1 MPALVCTHATTGPPA
16 VLTRLALSASPA
28 GLTATAPIATHPPAP
43 PLAVG
48 SNRAARIS
56 LDPVAVNS
64 LHATIGL
71 PLPSIAMLGR
81 RELVAVLLM
90 PPPCAL
96 PARNCQTA
104 PVVTRAT

>member
-1 MPALVCTHATTGPPA
+1 
-16 VLTRLALSASPA
+16 
-28 GLTATAPIATHPPAP
+28 
-43 PLAVG
+43 
-48 SNRAARIS
+48 
-56 LDPVAVNS
+56 VNS